1 MTVLQGN
8 FHSSIMRLQGLA
20 MARRVQKKGETVC
33 LMEKIFRAIAAFA
46 RIETEEILDLIY
58 PPGIKCICC
67 GAVIDK
73 SRPYSL
79 CNNCM
84 NGIRWI
90 EAGDRTCIKCG
101 KPLAGNDSRTIC
113 FSCREHPHVFSRAVT
128 CAQYGALERDLIF
141 NLKYKGRTYIAPIL
155 SEIMWDRLQSLEPG
169 EQYQIFRGGV
179 DVVVPVPLSRERLLE
194 RGFNQADLIGEGLA
208 WLMGADYNRD
218 ILVRTRH
225 TTAMRS
231 LTPDERRKNI
241 RGAFRVDG
249 NVTGLTVMVV
259 DDIYTTGS
267 TADAIASVLFE
278 KGAARVI
285 FCTFAGGADVV
296 KS

>member
-1 MTVLQGN
+1 M
-8 FHSSIMRLQGLA
+8 
-20 MARRVQKKGETVC
+20 
-33 LMEKIFRAIAAFA
+33 
-46 RIETEEILDLIY
+46 
-58 PPGIKCICC
+58 
-67 GAVIDK
+67 
-73 SRPYSL
+73 
-79 CNNCM
+79 
-84 NGIRWI
+84 
-90 EAGDRTCIKCG
+90 
-101 KPLAGNDSRTIC
+101 
-113 FSCREHPHVFSRAVT
+113 
-128 CAQYGALERDLIF
+128 
-141 NLKYKGRTYIAPIL
+141 
-155 SEIMWDRLQSLEPG
+155 
-169 EQYQIFRGGV
+169 
-179 DVVVPVPLSRERLLE
+179 VVPVPLSRERLLD

-208 WLMGADYNRD
+208 RLMGADYNRD

-225 TTAMRS
+225 TAAMRS

-267 TADAIASVLFE
+267 TADAIASVIFE